1 MNSKSTAPTLSPS
14 VKQSVRRAWRAALI
28 VSGVIGS
35 ALQVQP
41 DLAHASDVP
50 DLNPAAR
57 HLMMEEYEARSQRS
71 TRFLLEETEARAKGK
86 ILVTG
91 QAGETQLF
99 KRVKIM
105 RCEIEVASAGLF
117 ASQTFRPQ
125 RSRCFNPIFFDL
137 NVETEV
143 PEGSYLVGFENMLQP
158 GLVHV
163 REGELTRLDLQ
174 RVSVP
179 RELQRSETPIK
190 VFRDLNHPA
199 EQRKL
204 MWATF
209 ASGERFFS
217 VAEYDFGDHYL
228 RRFPLTDAVPNPSYK
243 ICERERR
250 PELSLRADRLC
261 RVWNL
266 RHAFAVNELFD
277 LRANGTGTQFS
288 VQSPGDAFPIRLL
301 KQLVA
306 APMNGQQSLAL
317 LPGAYVMEGSVGGK
331 VVRRLIRTPDLD
343 SLEASAYGI
352 PLDVQMSEVAELLE
366 RAATEVRERRNRQ
379 LSGPTNATNEAPT
392 ADGDPDDDDQSLGL
406 SCQNTRLWK
415 TEVRAWCRSDQTTGC
430 ARAQAKFCEPLTEIR

>member
-1 MNSKSTAPTLSPS
+1 MNSNSKAHALSPS
-14 VKQSVRRAWRAALI
+14 LSLRRTLRAALL
-28 VSGVIGS
+28 VSTVLGG
-35 ALQVQP
+35 ALQVEMEP
-41 DLAHASDVP
+41 AHASGAP
-50 DLNPAAR
+50 DLNPTAR
-57 HLMMEEYEARSQRS
+57 HMMMEEFEARSQRS

-86 ILVTG
+86 ILVAG

-99 KRVKIM
+99 KRVKVM
-105 RCEIEVASAGLF
+105 RCEIEVASSGLF

-163 REGELTRLDLQ
+163 REGEVTRLDLQ

-243 ICERERR
+243 ICERDRR

-306 APMNGQQSLAL
+306 APMTGQQSLAL
-317 LPGAYVMEGSVGGK
+317 LPGAYVMEGTVGGK
-331 VVRRLIRTPDLD
+331 VVRRLIRTPELE

-352 PLDVQMSEVAELLE
+352 PLDVQMTEVAELLE
-366 RAATEVRERRNRQ
+366 RAATEVRERRTRQ
-379 LSGPTNATNEAPT
+379 LSGPTNGAHEASAAT

-430 ARAQAKFCEPLTEIR
+430 ARAQARFCEPLTEIR